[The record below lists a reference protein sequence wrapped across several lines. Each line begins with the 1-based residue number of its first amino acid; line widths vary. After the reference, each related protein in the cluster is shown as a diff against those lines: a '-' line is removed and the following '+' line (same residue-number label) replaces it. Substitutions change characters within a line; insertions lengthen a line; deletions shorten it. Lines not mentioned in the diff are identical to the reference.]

1 MITPEQK
8 IFKKSSTTYY
18 WTSRFFPK
26 SIRQDVFRLYSFVR
40 IIDDYVDNIPPQT
53 AEFID
58 AKTSWQNDTK
68 STHAINSDIIKTMKQ
83 LQKTYDL
90 DPKWTDSFLDS
101 MQMDLDQKIY
111 TNIQDT
117 LDYIY
122 GSAEVI
128 GLYMSQIIGLPEA
141 SHATAQLQGRSM
153 QMINFIR
160 DIAEDLTLGR
170 QYFPSSELAQF
181 GLSDLSKHTTTKN
194 PKQFVEFVEFQI
206 DRYLDWQR
214 QAEAG
219 YKYIPKRLLVPIK
232 TASDL
237 YCWTGAVIR
246 KDPQI
251 VYLRRVK
258 PTKLR
263 VLLTLLKNY
272 AVIYTRTK

>member
-18 WTSRFFPK
+18 WTSRFLPK

-58 AKTSWQNDTK
+58 AKTSWKNDTK
-68 STHAINSDIIKTMKQ
+68 PTLATNSDIIKTMKQ
-83 LQKTYDL
+83 LQEIYGL
-90 DPKWTDSFLDS
+90 DPNWTDSFLDS

-128 GLYMSQIIGLPEA
+128 GLYMAQIIGLPDI
-141 SHATAQLQGRSM
+141 SHTTAQLQGRSM

-170 QYFPSSELAQF
+170 QYFPSAELEQF
-181 GLSDLSKHTTTKN
+181 GLSDLTEQTIAKN

-251 VYLRRVK
+251 VYVCKVK

-272 AVIYTRTK
+272 VVIYTRTK